1 MAGTTRTIT
10 TAIKLDGEAE
20 FKKQMS
26 SVNSELKTLSS
37 ELKLSESE
45 FKGQANTVD
54 ALTAKDKLLKDQIEQ
69 QKVKVDALT
78 QAVKDS
84 AEAYGDTDKRT
95 DSYRQQLNNAKTAL
109 NNLNSDLGRNSKYMD
124 EAKSSTNG
132 CASSIDEYGKEV
144 KDAGDKTLSFGDI
157 VKANLTSEAIITG
170 VKAVANGI
178 KEITK
183 AAVESYAQHEQ
194 LVGGVDTLFGESSK
208 KVQEY
213 ASSAYKTAGMSS
225 NQYMETVTGFSASL
239 LQSLDGDTNKAAD
252 AANTALTDM
261 SDNANKMGTDMT
273 SIQNAYQ
280 GFAKGNYGM
289 LDNLKLGYGG
299 TKEEMERL
307 LVDAE
312 KLSGQQYDIS
322 SLSDVYEA
330 VHVVQTEMG
339 ITGTTAKEASETISG
354 SMDTAKAAWSNFL
367 TGLGSGEDITE
378 VTQNLID
385 SIATVGE
392 NLLPVVGQTVGS
404 LFTALRDFIIE
415 KLPEMAQSGAD
426 AINEFAKSI
435 RENGID
441 PSGETMKAVAEV
453 LVAILTSLG
462 TLGFALLNLGG
473 TALSEL
479 GRGILNGLL
488 EISDKVGGWIEENI
502 IDPIKNKFTEFT
514 DIGKNIVSGIWEGI
528 SGAYDWI
535 CDKIAGWVDNVVTWI
550 MKKLGINS
558 PSTVMRDR
566 VGKYMAQGVG
576 VGFEGEMDSVA
587 SKMANAIP
595 SNFEIAA
602 SLNTNLKA
610 PKIGVSTG
618 DLQTVTAAA
627 VNAIN
632 LNNLGTANGDL
643 IIPLQVNGET
653 FARATI
659 RDFRKVN
666 KANPEVVSEF

>member
-1 MAGTTRTIT
+1 MATRTIT

-45 FKGQANTVD
+45 FKGQANTVE
-54 ALTAKDKLLKDQIEQ
+54 ALTAKDKVLTQQIDQ
-69 QKVKVDALT
+69 QKEKVKALE

-84 AEAYGDTDKRT
+84 AEAYGETDKRT

-109 NNLNSDLGRNSKYMD
+109 NNLNSDLVRNSKYMD
-124 EAKSSTNG
+124 EAKASSDG
-132 CASSIDEYGKEV
+132 CAHSIDEYGKEV

-157 VKANLTSEAIITG
+157 VKANLTSEAIIAG

-178 KEITK
+178 KDITK
-183 AAVESYAQHEQ
+183 AAVESYAQYEQ
-194 LVGGVDTLFGESSK
+194 LVGGVDTLFGDSSK

-213 ASSAYKTAGMSS
+213 ADNAYKTAGMSS
-225 NQYMETVTGFSASL
+225 NDYMETVTSFSASL
-239 LQSLDGDTNKAAD
+239 LQSLGGDTDKAAE
-252 AANTALTDM
+252 AANQALTDM
-261 SDNANKMGTDMT
+261 SDNANKMGTDMS

-307 LVDAE
+307 LSDAE
-312 KLSGQQYDIS
+312 KLSGQKYDIS
-322 SLSDVYEA
+322 SLSDVYDA
-330 VHVVQTEMG
+330 VHAVQTEMG

-354 SMDTAKAAWSNFL
+354 SMDTAKAAWQNFL
-367 TGLGSGEDITE
+367 TGLGSGEDITG

-385 SIATVGE
+385 SVLTVGE
-392 NLLPVVGQTVGS
+392 NLLPVVGQTVES
-404 LFTALRDFIIE
+404 IFTALRNFIVE

-426 AINEFAKSI
+426 AINEFAKSV
-435 RENGID
+435 RENGISPD
-441 PSGETMKAVAEV
+441 GETMKAVAEV
-453 LVAILTSLG
+453 LIAILTSLG
-462 TLGFALLNLGG
+462 TLGLALLNLGG
-473 TALSEL
+473 SALAEL
-479 GRGILNGLL
+479 GKGILNGLL
-488 EISDKVGGWIEENI
+488 EISDKVGGWIEKSI
-502 IDPIKNKFTEFT
+502 IDPINNKFTEFT
-514 DIGKNIVSGIWEGI
+514 DIGKNIVSGIWDGI
-528 SGAYDWI
+528 SGAYDWLK
-535 CDKIAGWVDNVVTWI
+535 DKITGWVGNV
-550 MKKLGINS
+550 MDFLKGLFGIHS
-558 PSTVMRDR
+558 PSTVMRDQ
-566 VGKYMAQGVG
+566 VGKYLAQGVG
-576 VGFEGEMDSVA
+576 VGFEGEMDNVA
-587 SKMANAIP
+587 NEMANSIP

-610 PKIGVSTG
+610 PKTGVSTG

-632 LNNLGTANGDL
+632 LNNLGAASGDL

-653 FARATI
+653 LARVTI
-659 RDFRKVN
+659 KDFRKVS